1 MDAQSP
7 TTDSQPDQKL
17 HLRSEIQGSGPRST
31 SDVHC
36 HSGWSIRRLLSR
48 RGSRKYSVLEREP
61 NRLRK
66 RMSN

>member
-1 MDAQSP
+1 MDAQPP
-7 TTDSQPDQKL
+7 TGSQSYHKL
-17 HLRSEIQGSGPRST
+17 HLGPETQGSGPRST
-31 SDVHC
+31 DAHY

-66 RMSN
+66 RMSD

>member
-7 TTDSQPDQKL
+7 TTGSRPNQKL
-17 HLRSEIQGSGPRST
+17 HLGSETQSSGLRST
-31 SDVHC
+31 SDVHR

>member
-1 MDAQSP
+1 MDAQLP
-7 TTDSQPDQKL
+7 TTGSQPNRKL
-17 HLRSEIQGSGPRST
+17 HLEFETQGSGLRST
-31 SDVHC
+31 SDTPC